1 MKIGGSVH
9 SFFCK
14 HLPECSVTVTD
25 WTEQRTTLVGTN
37 EDVKSNEKKT
47 MSSFVFQDGFGIFQH
62 FAKTSMLAG
71 KYGFLHK

>member
-1 MKIGGSVH
+1 MI
-9 SFFCK
+9 
-14 HLPECSVTVTD
+14 TYD
-25 WTEQRTTLVGTN
+25 IYIYIYTLVGTN